1 MKLKLN
7 IEPQQQGSLHSSA
20 LVALNRAAS
29 CDNLDVALEILRQQ
43 FDSSLWLM
51 GRGGHHVWLS
61 AKTAYGP
68 VPSAVIV
75 ESSGLTKV
83 LISWNNEGG
92 ALETD
97 VIHVDLERDEYAIR
111 NRIIEMLQHQIVNPG
126 DTITVSEVE

>member
-7 IEPQQQGSLHSSA
+7 IEPQQAGAMHSSLKQLLASAAAQPSLEDA
-20 LVALNRAAS
+20 LLFLEKNLS
-29 CDNLDVALEILRQQ
+29 DN
-43 FDSSLWLM
+43 WLC
-51 GRGGHHVWLS
+51 GQGGHHVWVSQRNL
-61 AKTAYGP
+61 YGP
-68 VPSAVIV
+68 LRVANIV

-83 LISWNNEGG
+83 LISWNNAGG

-111 NRIIEMLQHQIVNPG
+111 NRIIEMLQNQIVNPG